1 MEKSNL
7 TAIEN
12 RVIDAVDLP
21 EPHNPA
27 VGNDTTLAATG
38 LAAIDNLNEDKN
50 AERDQR
56 HRSIGF
62 PRYRAYRCFSYTYIC
77 AAD

>member
-21 EPHNPA
+21 EPPIPA
-27 VGNDTTLAATG
+27 IGIDTTLAAKG
-38 LAAIDNLNEDKN
+38 LAVTDNPNEN
-50 AERDQR
+50 ENSERHYR
-56 HRSIGF
+56 HRSIGI
-62 PRYRAYRCFSYTYIC
+62 SG
-77 AAD
+77 